1 MKKYQVGSET
11 ARMIA
16 LHHPWVIADRF
27 TENWQGIKCGELALL
42 CDEEQ
47 TPLATALLDPAD
59 RVVARIVGAPGM
71 KLDADWFRNRLQKA
85 KQLRL
90 QAGLDETDVYRL
102 VNAEGDG
109 LPGLTIDCYAGYLMV
124 QLYTPAWDNYLP
136 VLLEVLQELFAPQ
149 GIYRKLRPQETRQ
162 LEAKGIGKGSNKT
175 SGKEYSRLVWGQ
187 PAPVPLQVQEN
198 GLRYSA
204 DLREGL
210 NTGIFPDQRR
220 HRFDL
225 MQRVKGKR
233 FLNLFAFTGAF
244 SVAAAAAG
252 AKHVTSVD
260 VSARYLDIA
269 RENFALNR
277 LNPKR
282 HQFIVGD
289 VFAELSK
296 LHQTG
301 ERFDVI
307 LFDPPSFSTTKK
319 SQFSTRGGT
328 AQLVAATL
336 PLLEPGG
343 LLIASS
349 NHQKVTMED
358 YLKELRRGALE
369 AGTELR
375 TIYRSGQP
383 EDFPV
388 PVSFPEGNYL
398 KFVISVR
405 D

>member
-16 LHHPWVIADRF
+16 LGHPWVLADRY
-27 TENWQGIKCGELALL
+27 TKSWQGIKCGELALL
-42 CDEEQ
+42 CNEAQ
-47 TPLATALLDPAD
+47 KPLATALLDPAD
-59 RVVARIVGAPGM
+59 RVVARIIGAPGVQ
-71 KLDADWFRNRLQKA
+71 LDADWFRNRLQKA

-90 QAGLDETDVYRL
+90 QAGLDETDAYRL

-124 QLYTPAWDNYLP
+124 QLYTPAWDSYLP
-136 VLLEVLQELFAPQ
+136 VLLEVLQELFAPL

-162 LEAKGIGKGSNKT
+162 LESKRGS
-175 SGKEYSRLVWGQ
+175 KEYSKLVGGQ
-187 PAPVPLQVQEN
+187 AAPVPLQVQEN
-198 GLRYSA
+198 GLLYYA

-220 HRFDL
+220 HRLDL

-252 AKHVTSVD
+252 AKQVTSID
-260 VSARYLDIA
+260 ISAKYLDIA
-269 RENFALNR
+269 RDNFSLNR

-289 VFAELSK
+289 VFTELAK
-296 LHQTG
+296 MRQNK
-301 ERFDVI
+301 ERFDII

-328 AQLVAATL
+328 SQLAAATL

-349 NHQKVTMED
+349 NHQKVDMEA

-369 AGTELR
+369 AGCELR
-375 TIYRSGQP
+375 TIYRGGQP

-388 PVSFPEGNYL
+388 PVSFPEGDYL
-398 KFVISVR
+398 KYVISVR